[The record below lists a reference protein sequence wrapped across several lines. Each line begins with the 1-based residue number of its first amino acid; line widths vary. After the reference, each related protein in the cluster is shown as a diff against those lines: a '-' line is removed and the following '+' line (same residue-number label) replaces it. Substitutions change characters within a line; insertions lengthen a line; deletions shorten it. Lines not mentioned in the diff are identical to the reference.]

1 MSTGSCVAKAFGNGL
16 GVAPGD
22 YNADGFMDIYVANDM
37 TANQLWINQKD
48 GSFKESG
55 LLSGCAV
62 NGQGAAEAGMG
73 VVAFDADNDG
83 DLDIY
88 LTHLREQTNTL
99 YLNQGGGFTD
109 KTSIVGLAGPSLRF
123 TGFGTGA
130 ADFDQDGNLDL
141 YAANGRVGKWRP
153 QFLEGE
159 PYAEPDQ
166 LYRGLGSARFE
177 EIQPQGGTSEP
188 YYATSRGMAFIDMD
202 GDGDLDVVVGDNHGR
217 VRLLENIAPNQGR
230 SALILVRDENG
241 APAVGAQVRVYAGE
255 RTLVR
260 WAQPAFSYCS
270 SSDPRAHFGLGDH
283 EGTINVEV
291 LWSDGQTLKV
301 SGLSTSETIELSR
314 E

>member
-1 MSTGSCVAKAFGNGL
+1 
-16 GVAPGD
+16 
-22 YNADGFMDIYVANDM
+22 
-37 TANQLWINQKD
+37 
-48 GSFKESG
+48 
-55 LLSGCAV
+55 
-62 NGQGAAEAGMG
+62 
-73 VVAFDADNDG
+73 
-83 DLDIY
+83 
-88 LTHLREQTNTL
+88 
-99 YLNQGGGFTD
+99 
-109 KTSIVGLAGPSLRF
+109 
-123 TGFGTGA
+123 
-130 ADFDQDGNLDL
+130 
-141 YAANGRVGKWRP
+141 
-153 QFLEGE
+153 
-159 PYAEPDQ
+159 
-166 LYRGLGSARFE
+166 
-177 EIQPQGGTSEP
+177 
-188 YYATSRGMAFIDMD
+188 MD

-217 VRLLENIAPNQGR
+217 VRLLENIAPDQGR